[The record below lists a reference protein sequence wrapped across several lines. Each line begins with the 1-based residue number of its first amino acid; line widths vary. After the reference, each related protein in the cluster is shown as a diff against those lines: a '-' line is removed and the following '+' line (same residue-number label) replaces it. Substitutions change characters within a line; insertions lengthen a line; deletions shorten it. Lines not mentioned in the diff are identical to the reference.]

1 MHGYHVSGAMQG
13 CGVVISLLLTSGCGG
28 VLCIGQERSII
39 HIVHDVTMM
48 MVCRE
53 ALDNLDAALHDYK
66 SVIIEQPNNKEAA
79 QRVEELVKLTMETLP
94 AEQNG
99 P

>member
-1 MHGYHVSGAMQG
+1 MHYGMR
-13 CGVVISLLLTSGCGG
+13 TSTTFQELCRDAVLRSRCCSQEYGG
-28 VLCIGQERSII
+28 VLRIG
-39 HIVHDVTMM
+39 HDVTMM
-48 MVCRE
+48 LACRE
-53 ALDNLDAALHDYK
+53 ALGNLDAALHDYK

-79 QRVEELVKLTMETLP
+79 QRVEELVKLTMQTLP

>member
-1 MHGYHVSGAMQG
+1 MHYGMRTSNHASGAMQG
-13 CGVVISLLLTSGCGG
+13 FCVVILLLFTSEYGG
-28 VLCIGQERSII
+28 VLRIG
-39 HIVHDVTMM
+39 HDVTMM
-48 MVCRE
+48 LACRE
-53 ALDNLDAALHDYK
+53 ALGDLDAALHDYK

-79 QRVEELVKLTMETLP
+79 QRVEELVKLTMQTLP